1 MSELWAAVEL
11 MEGEPIVFVGVH
23 AVKWQQEW
31 GEPSVGFDRVDLD
44 ITVREDSRN
53 SAHVEL
59 SVFDGGGL
67 AGSLTVRPSTADLL
81 LRLFGNSGG
90 E

>member
-23 AVKWQQEW
+23 A
-31 GEPSVGFDRVDLD
+31 
-44 ITVREDSRN
+44 
-53 SAHVEL
+53 
-59 SVFDGGGL
+59 
-67 AGSLTVRPSTADLL
+67 DLL